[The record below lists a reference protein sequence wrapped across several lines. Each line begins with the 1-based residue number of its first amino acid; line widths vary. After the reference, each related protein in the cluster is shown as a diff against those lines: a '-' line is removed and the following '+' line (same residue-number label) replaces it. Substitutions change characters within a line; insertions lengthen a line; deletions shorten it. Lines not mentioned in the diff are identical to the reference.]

1 MEKVNDLLLED
12 EEMETILTLDKLL
25 NYARI
30 GMKYTK
36 EINSKFVELDFEK
49 EDQQFYLERIKELD
63 SQENS
68 ILMLQ
73 NSLDFKML
81 SKDICSFFNDKSKI
95 KK

>member
-49 EDQQFYLERIKELD
+49 NNGIDIRKNKRIRFTRKFHINVTKL
-63 SQENS
+63 
-68 ILMLQ
+68 
-73 NSLDFKML
+73 FG
-81 SKDICSFFNDKSKI
+81 F
-95 KK
+95 